1 MDVECSVNEP
11 KRSVRIKRFYLDGD
25 KDGRTPLE
33 ISASCS
39 RSTDY
44 EDAGRRDRTGGA
56 RRFSEGSMRNRL
68 QRDLEAPQDSR
79 ICLANAE
86 TCHGYETSTF
96 RVPFVRKMIHGS

>member
-11 KRSVRIKRFYLDGD
+11 ERSVRIKRFYLDGD

-44 EDAGRRDRTGGA
+44 EDAGRRDRLK
-56 RRFSEGSMRNRL
+56 EH
-68 QRDLEAPQDSR
+68 RDLEAPQDSR

-96 RVPFVRKMIHGS
+96 RVPF

>member
-11 KRSVRIKRFYLDGD
+11 ERSVRIKRFYLDGD

-44 EDAGRRDRTGGA
+44 EDAGRRDR
-56 RRFSEGSMRNRL
+56 
-68 QRDLEAPQDSR
+68 LEEHDWPSLCHWHKR
-79 ICLANAE
+79 IDAHMHVMGYQELA
-86 TCHGYETSTF
+86 S
-96 RVPFVRKMIHGS
+96 